1 MRESRVIGN
10 AMCVLCTLALACV
23 ASFSAFAA
31 KDPVA
36 EGFLDWTNVEA
47 KNLLCGLPITPSDLR
62 QRTVVLLVAD
72 DAWISEKNISSLA
85 KIAALMPTP
94 NGETFAWDV
103 MDLNRSVMAVVS
115 VRNSKSGK
123 SGFGERFKTPKGTE
137 QDVARQFLV
146 VRDSRLPFYKDL
158 APAGAAEIA
167 ADKLPCVLVYG
178 ATSPEPVATVENFGD
193 AKMNEVK
200 KAIGVAKKQMPID
213 WAPMIGVREPQHCK
227 TVPSLVAKGKPATAI
242 LAAVRSSLKSK
253 DPEVAK
259 EAQTIYDA
267 INQHG
272 TMLKLRIMCEY
283 KTAPARAYYDYTQ
296 LVRLFPSEKKSVAEV
311 AARLKGNKDVL
322 SLGKMLEKI
331 MLWSSDDFMCKN
343 ESEAQKIVK
352 DLQKF
357 KKAIDAI
364 GEESKNARLQ
374 GEAMLFSSQL
384 DSLIG
389 TIPTKIQ
396 PK

>member
-1 MRESRVIGN
+1 MKKCLAIAAAS
-10 AMCVLCTLALACV
+10 AMFLS
-23 ASFSAFAA
+23 ASGA

-62 QRTVVLLVAD
+62 QRAVVLLVAD

-85 KIAALMPTP
+85 KVAALMPTP
-94 NGETFAWDV
+94 NGEGFAWDV
-103 MDLNRSVMAVVS
+103 MDLDRSVMAVVS
-115 VRNSKSGK
+115 VRNLKTGK
-123 SGFGERFKTPKGTE
+123 SDFPERLKAPKGTE
-137 QDVARQFLV
+137 QDVARQFLN
-146 VRDSRLPFYKDL
+146 VRNSRLPFYKDL

-178 ATSPEPVATVENFGD
+178 AASAEPVAVVENFSD

-200 KAIGVAKKQMPID
+200 KAVVAAKKQTSFD
-213 WAPMIGVREPQHCK
+213 WDPVIGVREPQHCK
-227 TVPSLVAKGKPATAI
+227 TVPALVAKGKPATAI
-242 LAAVRSSLKSK
+242 LAAVKSSLKSK

-267 INQHG
+267 VNQHG

-283 KTAPARAYYDYTQ
+283 AKAPARAYYDYTQ
-296 LVRLFPSEKKSVAEV
+296 LVKLFPSEKKSVAEV
-311 AARLKGNKDVL
+311 AAKLKGSKDVL

-331 MLWSSDDFMCKN
+331 MLWSSDDFTCKS

-357 KKAIDAI
+357 KKTIDDI
-364 GEESKNARLQ
+364 GESSKNAQLQ
-374 GEAMLFSSQL
+374 GEAMMFSSQI

-389 TIPTKIQ
+389 TIPTKVQ